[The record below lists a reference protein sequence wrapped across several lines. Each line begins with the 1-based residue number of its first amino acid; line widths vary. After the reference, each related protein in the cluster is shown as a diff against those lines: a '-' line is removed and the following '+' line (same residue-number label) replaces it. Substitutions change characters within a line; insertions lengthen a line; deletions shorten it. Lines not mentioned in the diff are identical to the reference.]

1 MAELIKI
8 YALFLKDVKSELR
21 TKFVAT
27 TLLLFILTSVSMFL
41 FGTAGERINNGIASG
56 FIWIIMFFSAMTG
69 LSKSFVAE
77 EERQTI
83 LFLKLTVRPLV
94 VYFGKLGFNIIL
106 NLLLNTLAVI
116 LIFLFV
122 DSVTIKCWEIF
133 IINHIL
139 ASLGIA
145 AASTIIS
152 AIITKA
158 AARGA
163 IYPVLSFPVLIPLI
177 VPGIDNT
184 TMALEGATLADAMGN
199 LQIMFAYCGLIIS
212 VSFILFDFVWEE

>member
-1 MAELIKI
+1 LADTKKI

-21 TKFVAT
+21 TKFVVT

-83 LFLKLTVRPLV
+83 LFLKLIVKPLV
-94 VYFGKLGFNIIL
+94 VYFGKLVFNVIL

-116 LIFLFV
+116 LIFLFI
-122 DSVTIKCWEIF
+122 DSVTIKSWDIF

-139 ASLGIA
+139 ASVGIA

-158 AARGA
+158 SARGA

-177 VPGIDNT
+177 IPGIENT
-184 TMALEGATLADAMGN
+184 TMALEGAPLGDAMGN
-199 LQIMFAYCGLIIS
+199 LQIMFAFCGLIIS
-212 VSFILFDFVWEE
+212 ISFVLFDFVWEE